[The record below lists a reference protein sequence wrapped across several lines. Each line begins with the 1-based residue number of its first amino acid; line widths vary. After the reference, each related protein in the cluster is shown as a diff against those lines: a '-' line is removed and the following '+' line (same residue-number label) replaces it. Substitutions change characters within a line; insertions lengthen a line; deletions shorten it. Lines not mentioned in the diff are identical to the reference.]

1 MSEYIKGSIFWIYSF
16 RFKSFRSNSRTN
28 SKYLLIV
35 GGGDVEQAD
44 RIKQSLSLLNLNRND
59 ETIKLFLSADVLY
72 LYENF
77 LFRTTILQLITKN
90 IDDDEEEAAG

>member
-1 MSEYIKGSIFWIYSF
+1 
-16 RFKSFRSNSRTN
+16 
-28 SKYLLIV
+28 
-35 GGGDVEQAD
+35 
-44 RIKQSLSLLNLNRND
+44 LNRND

>member
-1 MSEYIKGSIFWIYSF
+1 VSEYITGSIFLIY
-16 RFKSFRSNSRTN
+16 SFRSNSRTN

-35 GGGDVEQAD
+35 GGDDVEQAD